1 LGYGGAVLM
10 GLLVWSLAAGGK
22 NKDEK
27 KEKGKR

>member
-22 NKDEK
+22 KKDEK